1 MKIKGLTII
10 ATFFIGLL
18 IWINFIDF
26 KFEEIIKGTAAKSE
40 YLIETISLSYL
51 AAYIF
56 YVLNIYLVER
66 RERKSILPF
75 VAKKVIGIIV
85 NNHSIINCITE
96 PSKINKNLD
105 YYPTQDDYKQ
115 KLKLINPKEN
125 VPLFFKTKSWI
136 FLFKNRQES
145 TQNSIDRIWLSGKHI
160 DEELRRIL
168 LEISCSLYFKE
179 NYAFNSEDF
188 EDENLEKYHLVFFK
202 YFQLIQQLKNYYDK
216 NLKEYYLQTLPKQL
230 RK

>member
-1 MKIKGLTII
+1 MKVKGLTII
-10 ATFFIGLL
+10 AICLVGLL

-26 KFEEIIKGTAAKSE
+26 KFDEIVQGTAIKSE
-40 YLIETISLSYL
+40 YFIETISLSYL

-56 YVLNIYLVER
+56 YVLNIYLVEK
-66 RERKSILPF
+66 REKKSILPF

-96 PSKINKNLD
+96 PSKININLD
-105 YYPTQDDYKQ
+105 FYPTPDDYKVL
-115 KLKLINPKEN
+115 LKSINPKEN
-125 VPLFFKTKSWI
+125 APLFFKTKSWF

-145 TQNSIDRIWLSGKHI
+145 TQNSIDKIWLSGKHI

-168 LEISCSLYFKE
+168 LEISSSLYLKE

-188 EDENLEKYHLVFFK
+188 DDENLEKYHLVISN
-202 YFQLIQQLKNYYDK
+202 YFQLIQQLKNYYDI
-216 NLKEYYLQTLPKQL
+216 NLKKYYLQTLPKRL

>member
-1 MKIKGLTII
+1 
-10 ATFFIGLL
+10 
-18 IWINFIDF
+18 
-26 KFEEIIKGTAAKSE
+26 
-40 YLIETISLSYL
+40 
-51 AAYIF
+51 
-56 YVLNIYLVER
+56 VLNIYLVER

-75 VAKKVIGIIV
+75 VTKKVIGIIV

-96 PSKINKNLD
+96 PSKINNNLD
-105 YYPTQDDYKQ
+105 YYPTQDEYKQ

-160 DEELRRIL
+160 DEDLRRIL
-168 LEISCSLYFKE
+168 LEISCSLYLKE

-188 EDENLEKYHLVFFK
+188 EDENLETYHLVFFK

-216 NLKEYYLQTLPKQL
+216 HLKEYYL
-230 RK
+230 